1 MRLPDFNKLFE
12 DGRRVESAD
21 FGPVTLRLHE
31 VGRVV
36 LTTGRVVACDPLVAP
51 ETEAYTVE
59 LTPGRHPL
67 LLSVA
72 HFDDGDQRVAGAM
85 LRVGGGEPAA
95 WEMALLPGE
104 DPAALGEDEIFG
116 FGVDSATGCL
126 MDAEAARAVAV
137 LQEANAESFFKL
149 VEGEMEKT
157 YVDTWSRAEV
167 VLDEAS
173 GLNVV
178 AYSTGMGDGLY
189 ASYFGR
195 DAGGEVCRLVTDFA
209 LFDFDELA

>member
-12 DGRRVESAD
+12 DGRRVNSAD

-31 VGRVV
+31 AGHVV

-51 ETEAYTVE
+51 ETEAYTVA
-59 LTPGRHPL
+59 LPPGRHRL
-67 LLSVA
+67 VLSVA
-72 HFDDGDQRVAGAM
+72 DFDDGDQRVAGAM
-85 LRVGGGEPAA
+85 LRVGDSEPAA

-104 DPAALGEDEIFG
+104 DVAALGEDEIFG
-116 FGVDSATGCL
+116 FGVDSATACL
-126 MDAEAARAVAV
+126 MDAAAARAVAV
-137 LQEANAESFFKL
+137 LQEANAESFFQL
-149 VEGEMEKT
+149 VEDEMEKS
-157 YVDTWSRAEV
+157 YVDTWSWAEV

-178 AYSTGMGDGLY
+178 TYSTGLGDGLY

-195 DAGGEVCRLVTDFA
+195 DASGEVCRLVTDFA
-209 LFDFDELA
+209 LFDFEELA